1 MENKTRKT
9 IRQEVV
15 LTPTDIADVK
25 GLSIEPNNLSSKEI
39 TSVLKE
45 RILSEEIDVLTV
57 FAFLKKA
64 EMIVKNLSS
73 DKEVKALLENRFDA
87 LYSQLKHKKVLGVS
101 IGKSTNSQIDYSQCG
116 HPELDAIDDLMKGL
130 TERKKQIQERLSR
143 IPVGKS
149 EKLTILRI
157 PVLKVVADGEQLEVK
172 APIKTS
178 TPTIRFTT

>member
-64 EMIVKNLSS
+64 EKIVKNLAD
-73 DKEVKALLENRFDA
+73 DKEVKALLNSRFDA
-87 LYSQLKHKKVLGVS
+87 LFSQLKHKKILGVT
-101 IGKSTNSQIDYSQCG
+101 IGKSSSTQIDYSQCG
-116 HPELDAIDDLMKGL
+116 HPELDAIDDLIRQL
-130 TERKKQIQERLSR
+130 THRKKQIQEQLNAIAEGETKTFVITK
-143 IPVGKS
+143 IPVIRTT
-149 EKLTILRI
+149 L
-157 PVLKVVADGEQLEVK
+157 DGEQLDVK
-172 APIKTS
+172 APTKT
-178 TPTIRFTT
+178 TKPTIRFTT